1 MNFEYALSLY
11 RLKDEVRTGWLI
23 RGIEQPESVAA
34 HSWGTALLCLLYA
47 QEAGVDSAAAVAMAL
62 AHDIPEALTG
72 DTAVR
77 SHTLGQRG
85 ALDAKQHREAEAMR
99 DLADIAEA
107 DNVASQHGQLSGLWK
122 EYEAGETP
130 IARFVR
136 DMNLIDMCIQALLYL
151 RDGRHNPDV
160 FDEPAAGFPGL
171 GEFLRTTRR
180 RISTPVA
187 RRLFPLISAEHDRLV
202 QSGN

>member
-1 MNFEYALSLY
+1 MNFDYALSLY

-23 RGIEQPESVAA
+23 RGVESPESVAA

-47 QEAGVDSAAAVAMAL
+47 QEAGVDSGRAVAMAL

-85 ALDAKQHREAEAMR
+85 ALAAKQHRESEAMQ
-99 DLADIAEA
+99 DLAGIAEA
-107 DNVASQHGQLSGLWK
+107 DNAGSQHQRIAELWE

-130 IARFVR
+130 TARFVR

-151 RDGRHNPDV
+151 RDGRHNPQV
-160 FDEPAAGFPGL
+160 YDEPAAAFPGL
-171 GEFLRTTRR
+171 GEFLDTTRR

-187 RRLFPLISAEHDRLV
+187 RRLFPVISAEHERLV
-202 QSGN
+202 QNQS